1 MDLNSSHLSLCL
13 STSICVSTYVPTYV
27 CMHLPMNASTYE
39 CIYLRMHLPM
49 YVTTYVCIYLC
60 MYLPLYVPTYVCGS
74 LQFSLL
80 WKLLRIPRTVIA
92 HVHLLWYSLFLSIPF
107 QYVSSFCWNTNN
119 LRSKRQYLKQLTQL
133 LSDEI
138 CFQKMS
144 STYFLLF
151 SLRSKFMLK
160 LALRYVGAVMGSS
173 FNFQWK
179 GD

>member
-13 STSICVSTYVPTYV
+13 STSICVSTYVPNYV

-133 LSDEI
+133 LSNEI

-144 STYFLLF
+144 LTYFLLF

-160 LALRYVGAVMGSS
+160 RALRYGGAVMGSS